1 MGGVI
6 VAADNVAD
14 RPSGREPRAS
24 GGGDAF
30 DAMYRRE
37 YPQLVRL
44 AYALCGRR
52 DVAEEIVQDAMVK
65 TLARWSKV
73 REYDK
78 PGAFVRRIVLHDTT
92 SALRRRGAELRAVTR
107 LRSRRGGDDAV
118 AIDPEVDEFWR
129 LVRALPARQA
139 QVVALFYGDD
149 QPTAEIALLLGIAEG
164 TVRATLAQARDTL
177 RAQFEGEST

>member
-1 MGGVI
+1 
-6 VAADNVAD
+6 
-14 RPSGREPRAS
+14 
-24 GGGDAF
+24 
-30 DAMYRRE
+30 MYRRE
-37 YPQLVRL
+37 YPPLVRL

-65 TLARWSKV
+65 TLARWTKV
-73 REYDK
+73 REYER

-92 SALRRRGAELRAVTR
+92 SALRRRSAELRAVAR
-107 LRSRRGGDDAV
+107 LGARRQDAV

-129 LVRALPARQA
+129 LVRALPSRQA

-164 TVRATLAQARDTL
+164 TVRATLAQARDAL
-177 RAQFEGEST
+177 RAQLEGNRHE